1 MPWKPVLERFGV
13 CRFRVSGID
22 FAGPCHYFVE
32 QVSAGSRR
40 LRGTIDLRGHD
51 ALETLR
57 RALEPT
63 KTVEAVLLL
72 GDVQLKAWGTYL
84 DDAELLDVGS
94 FDRGGLERLVAA
106 A

>member
-22 FAGPCHYFVE
+22 VAGPCHYFVE
-32 QVSAGSRR
+32 QVSTGSRR

-57 RALEPT
+57 RALEST

-72 GDVQLKAWGTYL
+72 GDIQLKAWGTYL

-106 A
+106 G

>member
-13 CRFRVSGID
+13 CRFRVCGID
-22 FAGPCHYFVE
+22 IVGPCHYYVE
-32 QVSAGSRR
+32 QVSTGSRR
-40 LRGTIDLRGHD
+40 LRGTIDVRGHV
-51 ALETLR
+51 ALEALR

-63 KTVEAVLLL
+63 QTVEAELLL
-72 GDVQLKAWGTYL
+72 GDVQLKAWGNYL

-106 A
+106 G